1 MGEITFFFISL
12 FFSQF
17 DSEQEKK
24 EKRQNFSRKII
35 FFCLKKMDHKDM
47 ELKENGAD
55 NNGDFKETALLKN
68 ESKYKETPSGCCR
81 WGIFS
86 KIRQIF
92 F

>member
-1 MGEITFFFISL
+1 
-12 FFSQF
+12 
-17 DSEQEKK
+17 
-24 EKRQNFSRKII
+24 
-35 FFCLKKMDHKDM
+35 MDHKDM